1 MPGAKSLNN
10 KDQPPSLVKAKWTFS
25 AFLLC
30 LGSVKWSMIVLEER
44 FVFLNIKEIIVVEGK
59 DDTTAI
65 KRAVNAD
72 TIETNGSAISEETLR
87 RIAHA
92 QEKRGV
98 IVFTDPDYPGR
109 RIRAIIEER
118 IPGVKHA
125 FLAKEKTIAKN
136 GKGLGIEHARDED
149 IREALNNV
157 YTPNLKTDSEP
168 EITLEDLIT
177 ARLIGHP
184 LAKHRRSQ
192 LGEILNI
199 GMTNGK
205 QLHKRL
211 AMFQITAEQFG
222 KAIAQLDQEEQNV

>member
-1 MPGAKSLNN
+1 M
-10 KDQPPSLVKAKWTFS
+10 
-25 AFLLC
+25 
-30 LGSVKWSMIVLEER
+30 
-44 FVFLNIKEIIVVEGK
+44 NIREIIVVEGK

-92 QEKRGV
+92 QEIRGV

-149 IREALNNV
+149 IREALKNV
-157 YTPNLKTDSEP
+157 YTPNANPMIES
-168 EITLEDLIT
+168 EITMEDLLV
-177 ARLIGHP
+177 AKLIGHP
-184 LAKHRRSQ
+184 QSKNRRIR
-192 LGEILNI
+192 LGELLNI

-211 AMFQITAEQFG
+211 TMFQITVEQFG
-222 KAIAQLDQEEQNV
+222 KAVAQLDQEEQNV